1 MVNQK
6 SSSLNALWANLIV
19 QELLRNQINQFV
31 LSPGS
36 RCTPLTAAVA
46 TEKQAAS
53 IMHFDERG
61 AAYFALGY
69 ARASSRP
76 AVLVCTSGTAAANYY
91 PAVVEA
97 SMDMLPLI
105 LLTADRPPELLQS
118 GANQTIDQV
127 NLYGNYVRFHCEL
140 PCPDEQVPPESILTL
155 VDQAVYR
162 TVRSPAGPVH
172 INCMFREPLAPLP
185 LPKDFSPYLAGAQRW
200 LNGNKPFTAYE
211 KSINTVDDGRIEQIA
226 KLLNETS
233 KGLLVI
239 GSLRS
244 DADREAVHR
253 LSQTLNWPVFVDI
266 RSGLRLGVKDSN
278 IVSYF
283 DQLLLSEKF
292 STIKL
297 STVMH
302 FGGVPTS
309 KRFELFLQQNQPK
322 HYIHVAEHPL
332 RHDPNH
338 RITTRVES
346 DISRFCKTLLP
357 FLNIHEENIYLKKF
371 KKADN
376 AVGALIDRHIGD
388 DPAISEPAVAR
399 IVSTHIATDNGLFL
413 GNSMPVRDMDMYA
426 DPSGS
431 VVKVAANRGASGI
444 DGNIAATAG
453 FVHGAQAPATAVI
466 GDLACLHDLN
476 SLALLNQISNPL
488 TLIVV
493 NNNGGGIF
501 SFLPVYEC
509 REIFEPFFATPH
521 DLTFEKIAATFKLD
535 YYQPRSKD
543 AFASAYKTSLNSKRS
558 AVIEI
563 ITDRQE
569 NLAFHKLLQEKIK
582 STIDKL

>member
-1 MVNQK
+1 
-6 SSSLNALWANLIV
+6 
-19 QELLRNQINQFV
+19 
-31 LSPGS
+31 
-36 RCTPLTAAVA
+36 
-46 TEKQAAS
+46 
-53 IMHFDERG
+53 
-61 AAYFALGY
+61 
-69 ARASSRP
+69 
-76 AVLVCTSGTAAANYY
+76 
-91 PAVVEA
+91 
-97 SMDMLPLI
+97 MDMLPLI

-127 NLYGNYVRFHCEL
+127 NLYGNYVRFHFEL
-140 PCPDEQVPPESILTL
+140 PCPDELVPPESILTL

-185 LPKDFSPYLAGAQRW
+185 LPKDFSPYLASAQRW
-200 LNGNKPFTAYE
+200 LKGDKPFTSYE
-211 KSINTVDDGRIEQIA
+211 TSINIVDDGRIAQIA

-239 GSLRS
+239 GSLSS

-292 STIKL
+292 STVKL
-297 STVMH
+297 STIVH

-322 HYIHVAEHPL
+322 HYIHVAGHPL

-338 RITTRVES
+338 RITIRVES
-346 DISRFCKTLLP
+346 GISRFCKTLLP
-357 FLNIHEENIYLKKF
+357 FLNIHKENIYLKKF

-376 AVGALIDRHIGD
+376 AVKALIDRHIGD

-426 DPSGS
+426 DSSGP

-444 DGNIAATAG
+444 DGNIAAAAG
-453 FVHGAQAPATAVI
+453 FVHGAQAPGTAVI

-501 SFLPVYEC
+501 SFLPIYEC

-521 DLTFEKIAATFKLD
+521 NLTFEKITETFKLD
-535 YYQPRSKD
+535 YYQPRLKD
-543 AFASAYKTSLNSKRS
+543 AFVSDYKTSLESKRS
-558 AVIEI
+558 AIIEI
-563 ITDRQE
+563 RTDRQE
-569 NLAFHKLLQEKIK
+569 NLTFHKLLQDKIK
-582 STIDKL
+582 ATIDNL

>member
-6 SSSLNALWANLIV
+6 SSSLNALWAQLIV

-46 TEKQAAS
+46 AEKQASA

-69 ARASSRP
+69 ARASGRP

-97 SMDMLPLI
+97 SMDMIPLI
-105 LLTADRPPELLQS
+105 LLTADRPFELLAS

-127 NLYGNYVRFHCEL
+127 NLYGNYVRFHSQL
-140 PCPDEQVPPESILTL
+140 PCPDEQVVPESILTL

-162 TVRSPAGPVH
+162 TMRSPAGPVH
-172 INCMFREPLAPLP
+172 INCMFREPLAPSP
-185 LPKDFSPYLAGAQRW
+185 LTKDFSQYLTGAQRW
-200 LNGNKPFTAYE
+200 INKDKPFTAYE
-211 KSINTVDDGRIEQIA
+211 PSINTINDGSIEQIA
-226 KLLNETS
+226 TLLNETAN
-233 KGLLVI
+233 GLLVI
-239 GSLRS
+239 GSLGS
-244 DADREAVHR
+244 DADRKAVHR

-266 RSGLRLGVKDSN
+266 RSGLRLGVKDTN
-278 IVSYF
+278 IISYF

-297 STVMH
+297 STIVH
-302 FGGVPTS
+302 FGGIPTS
-309 KRFELFLQQNQPK
+309 KRFELFLQQNRPEQ
-322 HYIHVAEHPL
+322 YIHVASHPL

-338 RITTRVES
+338 TITTRIES
-346 DISRFCKTLLP
+346 GISRFCETLLG
-357 FLNIHEENIYLKKF
+357 FLNIHKENIYLNKL
-371 KKADN
+371 KKADT
-376 AVGALIDRHIGD
+376 AVGEVLDRHIGN

-399 IVSTHIATDNGLFL
+399 IVSTHIAKDNCLFL
-413 GNSMPVRDMDMYA
+413 GNSMPIRDMDMYA
-426 DPSGS
+426 DPAGP
-431 VVKVAANRGASGI
+431 KVSATANRGASGI
-444 DGNIAATAG
+444 DGNIAAAAG
-453 FVHGAQAPATAVI
+453 FVHGAQAPGTAVI

-493 NNNGGGIF
+493 NNQGGGIF

-521 DLTFEKIAATFKLD
+521 NFTFEKIAATFKLD
-535 YYQPRSKD
+535 YYQPDSKD
-543 AFASAYKTSLNSKRS
+543 AFVSDYKTSLNSKRS

-563 ITDRQE
+563 RTDRQE
-569 NLAFHKLLQEKIK
+569 NLTFHKLLQAKIK
-582 STIDKL
+582 SAIDNL